1 MRWRILGLVGGATA
15 VAMAALLPMYGG
27 ERDYTREVARFRA
40 AHEAKLRAEDGYLA
54 VAGLFFLR
62 DGDNAFGT
70 DPGNDIVL
78 PAGTAAAHSG
88 RFHVSDRQVRVHVTD
103 GVATLNG
110 APVQAGD
117 MQPASSEPPRP
128 ADQLRVGR
136 LTLLVHR
143 SGDRLA
149 IRLRDPENPVRTGF
163 PGLRWYDVDPRYR
176 VVGRLT
182 RWPSARPMEIV
193 NILGDTLSLPNPG
206 LVEFVVGERR
216 FEMAPVQEPDGRLW
230 FIFTDATAGKTTYK
244 ASRFL
249 YTDPPAGDR
258 VILDFNRAEQPPC
271 AYNPW
276 TTCPLPPPQ
285 NRLPIPIEAGER
297 LYEK

>member
-27 ERDYTREVARFRA
+27 ERDYTREVTRFQTD
-40 AHEAKLRAEDGYLA
+40 HEASLRAEDGYLA

-78 PAGTAAAHSG
+78 PAGTAAAHAG
-88 RFHVSDRQVRVHVTD
+88 RFHVRDRQVRVHVT
-103 GVATLNG
+103 GGGATLNG
-110 APVQAGD
+110 TPVREGD
-117 MQPASSEPPRP
+117 MRPASSDPPRP
-128 ADQLRVGR
+128 ADLLRVGR

-143 SGDRLA
+143 SGERTA

-176 VVGRLT
+176 VVGRLA
-182 RWPSARPMEIV
+182 RWPAPRPMEIV

-206 LVEFVVGERR
+206 LVEFALEGRR
-216 FEMAPVQEPDGRLW
+216 FEMAPVQERDGRLW
-230 FIFTDATAGKTTYK
+230 FIFTDATAGRTTYK

-249 YTDPPAGDR
+249 YTDPPEGDR
-258 VILDFNRAEQPPC
+258 VVLDFNRAEQPPC

-297 LYEK
+297 NREK